1 MKLVML
7 TEELARRFG
16 DKKAIEMIKAAGF
29 DGYDYTMAEYNH
41 DLLFNNDNYL
51 EYAKEIRR
59 MADELG
65 ISCLQAHAPSPR
77 MRTLEQ
83 VLPCVPM
90 FMKAIEISAILGCKM
105 LVVHPGSFLSAK
117 ENKIHLYDKIL
128 PFARQKGV
136 VIATENMFKWKD
148 ETETETVPAACGTA
162 QDFIE
167 HIDLVN
173 DEFFTGC
180 LDVGHAEMVNCEGA
194 AYMIR
199 QLGHNRVGALHIHDN
214 DLYEDL
220 HTLPFIGK
228 INWDEVTKSLKEIDY
243 QGNFTYENT
252 CFFKSFPD
260 DLLMNCLILS
270 EKVGRYLMQ
279 LITE

>member
-29 DGYDYTMAEYNH
+29 DGYDYTMAGHNH

-59 MADELG
+59 VADKLG
-65 ISCLQAHAPSPR
+65 IPCLQAHAPSPR
-77 MRTLEQ
+77 MRTLDQ

-90 FMKAIEISAILGCKM
+90 FIKAIEISAVLGCKM
-105 LVVHPGSFLSAK
+105 LVVHPGSFLTAK

-128 PFARQKGV
+128 PYAREKGV

-148 ETETETVPAACGTA
+148 ETEIETVPSACGTV

-167 HIDLVN
+167 HIDLIS
-173 DEFFTGC
+173 DEYFTGC
-180 LDVGHAEMVNCEGA
+180 LDVGHAEMVNCEGSV
-194 AYMIR
+194 YMIR
-199 QLGHNRVGALHIHDN
+199 RLGRNRVGALHIHDN
-214 DLYEDL
+214 NLYGDL
-220 HTLPFIGK
+220 HTLPFLGK
-228 INWDEVTKSLKEIDY
+228 IDWKEVMRALKEIDY

-252 CFFKSFPD
+252 SFFKCFPD
-260 DLLMNCLILS
+260 ELLMDGLMLS

-279 LITE
+279 LMVV